1 MDIRFY
7 NESELTEAVK
17 IFSELSFYYLRENHS
32 SASDISKNLVNNILG
47 PDSGVKLVLAFDGDN
62 AIGLATIS
70 LLYPAPR
77 ESAQL
82 FIKELFVSRRYQNLG
97 VGKKI
102 MGFIAR
108 YAKSKNCC
116 RLDFTVDS
124 DNLNAVQFYQK
135 LGIQKLHTKYYFRAE
150 IKTME
155 KLAQYQ

>member
-1 MDIRFY
+1 MEIRFY
-7 NESELTEAVK
+7 NDSDLAEAVK
-17 IFSELSFYYLRENHS
+17 IFSELSLYYLGDNHS
-32 SASDISKNLVNNILG
+32 SASDISENLVNNILG
-47 PDSGVKLVLAFDGDN
+47 PDSGVKLILAFDGND

-82 FIKELFVSRRYQNLG
+82 FIKELFVSENYQNLG

-124 DNLNAVQFYQK
+124 DNFNAVHFYQK
-135 LGIQKLHTKYYFRAE
+135 LGVPQLHTKHYFRAE
-150 IKTME
+150 IETIE
-155 KLAQYQ
+155 NLAQYK